1 MFQILEDETK
11 HFKVPHFHLSSQ
23 WSFLVNQHKITRN
36 KSWNIRDMH
45 RQAMSWTISVL
56 RYLYMY
62 MSSYF
67 YFESINL
74 SIYLLDVIIFD
85 LI

>member
-1 MFQILEDETK
+1 
-11 HFKVPHFHLSSQ
+11 
-23 WSFLVNQHKITRN
+23 
-36 KSWNIRDMH
+36 MH